1 MLARERYQK
10 ILHQL
15 SKTGTVTTTELIA
28 LLNVS
33 IETVRRDLLHL
44 ERSGQLHRVHGGA
57 MANGSMQPYA
67 DLPHR
72 LEANPSGKAELCHTA
87 SRLVEDNDI
96 IFIDSGSTAVFF
108 AQALLSRDIRLTVV
122 THSKDVFDILSV
134 SDRFRLILCGGF
146 YDHAEKA
153 FYGQLALDSLKRLHV
168 KKAFLCPTAISLKSG
183 IWDYN
188 DALIQ
193 VQAQAIASS
202 EKVIFLA
209 DSEKFEKNA
218 MLKLCDTSAAHT
230 YVSDSQFPQHYKQL
244 YEEQGIS
251 VITSTMDIASG
262 KGLSN
267 ESR

>member
-1 MLARERYQK
+1 MLAKERYQK

-15 SKTGTVTTTELIA
+15 NKTGAVTTTELMT

-44 ERSGQLHRVHGGA
+44 ERSGRLQRVHGGA
-57 MANGSMQPYA
+57 IANGSMQPYA

-72 LEANPSGKAELCHTA
+72 LEANPTGKAELCHTA
-87 SRLVEDNDI
+87 SLLAEDGDI

-122 THSKDVFDILSV
+122 THSKDVLDILSV
-134 SDRFRLILCGGF
+134 CDRFRLILCGGF
-146 YDHAEKA
+146 YDKAEKA
-153 FYGQLALDSLKRLHV
+153 FYGQLALDSLKQLHV
-168 KKAFLCPTAISLKSG
+168 QKAFLCPTAVSLKSG
-183 IWDYN
+183 IWDYS

-202 EKVIFLA
+202 EKVIVLA

-218 MLKLCDTSAAHT
+218 MLKLCDTSAAYT

-251 VITSTMDIASG
+251 IITSTKDIPSG
-262 KGLSN
+262 KGLTN

>member
-1 MLARERYQK
+1 MLAKER
-10 ILHQL
+10 HQL
-15 SKTGTVTTTELIA
+15 ILRYLNKSGAVTTTELIS

-44 ERSGQLHRVHGGA
+44 ERLGQLQRVHGGA
-57 MANGSMQPYA
+57 VANGSMQPYA

-72 LEANPSGKAELCHTA
+72 LEANPAGKAELCRTA
-87 SRLVEDNDI
+87 ALLAENEDI

-122 THSKDVFDILSV
+122 THSQDVFDILSV

-146 YDHAEKA
+146 YDAAEKA
-153 FYGQLALDSLKRLHV
+153 FYGQLTLDALAHLHV

-183 IWDYN
+183 IWDYH
-188 DALIQ
+188 DPLIQ
-193 VQAQAIASS
+193 VQSRAMACS
-202 EKVIFLA
+202 EKIIFLA

-218 MLKLCDTSAAHT
+218 MLKLCDTSDTHT
-230 YVSDSQFPQHYKQL
+230 YVTDSRFPLHYKQL

-251 VITSTMDIASG
+251 VITCPEDIHSG
-262 KGLSN
+262 KVFSY